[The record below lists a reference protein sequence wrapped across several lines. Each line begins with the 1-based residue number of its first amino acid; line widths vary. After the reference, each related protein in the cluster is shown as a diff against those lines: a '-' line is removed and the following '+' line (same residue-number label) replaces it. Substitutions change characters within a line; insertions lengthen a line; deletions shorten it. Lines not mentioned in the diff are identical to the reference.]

1 MEEGQH
7 LHHLVLCLGVGQL
20 ARSERFWN
28 VGLEEV
34 RVDGVHDLQGHELV
48 QPHVEQV
55 LAVDRLLGLA
65 VGKVVTDAAVVEG
78 QEVYTG
84 GAELDE
90 VGHVYLLDVAVEDVL
105 QLAVSE
111 RRRGRA

>member
-1 MEEGQH
+1 
-7 LHHLVLCLGVGQL
+7 
-20 ARSERFWN
+20 
-28 VGLEEV
+28 
-34 RVDGVHDLQGHELV
+34 
-48 QPHVEQV
+48 
-55 LAVDRLLGLA
+55 
-65 VGKVVTDAAVVEG
+65 
-78 QEVYTG
+78 VYTG